1 MAIRWRIMMKQ
12 IQWFPGHMFKSL
24 REIRER
30 ISLMDIVIVLL
41 DSRLPSSSM
50 NPELF
55 KIIKTKPTV
64 LLFNKM
70 DLSDDNILNQWINHY
85 QALGYS
91 TLKIDAQSGKNVNKL
106 HDLTKEVLKEKLD
119 RERSKGLKERP
130 IRTMI
135 LGIPNVG
142 KSTLINQLSKSSAT
156 KTGNTPG
163 VTKAQQWIKLGE
175 NFELLDTPGV
185 LWPRFDDA
193 TVGYHLA
200 ITGAIK
206 DKILPEDDVVHYA
219 LDFLKKYYPKKL
231 YDKYGITQEDQY
243 IDMLNKVGKLRG
255 ALGKGGE
262 IDYERVY
269 TIILTDIRNKQ
280 LGGLS
285 FDRLE
290 PLSIRE

>member
-1 MAIRWRIMMKQ
+1 MMKQ

-70 DLSDDNILNQWINHY
+70 DLSDDKILNQWIEHY
-85 QALGYS
+85 QSLGYS

-106 HDLTKEVLKEKLD
+106 HELTKEVLKEKLD
-119 RERSKGLKERP
+119 RERSKGLKDRP

-231 YDKYGITQEDQY
+231 YDKYGITMEDQY

-262 IDYERVY
+262 IDYDRVY

-290 PLSIRE
+290 PLSI

>member
-1 MAIRWRIMMKQ
+1 MMKQ

-106 HDLTKEVLKEKLD
+106 HELTKEVLKEKLD
-119 RERSKGLKERP
+119 RERSKGLKDRP